1 MIMKPGRYES
11 ISNVKL
17 DRSKIEIHFY
27 DGMPPQEI
35 VDLRYRVYCDETNLL
50 DEHEIVSEHDELG
63 THFCLYYEG
72 KLIGTILG
80 VKTEDS
86 IFPEWS
92 GVPKVHLCKTYYASR
107 GILLPEYRHRG
118 LFFLLMY
125 LIGREA
131 RILDRDKIVA
141 YMEGLDTV
149 ATRVNKAQR
158 LNGIPP
164 RRYRGNQGRE
174 YLLYPVQMDVGYGL
188 YRCWEFLSAPLRDV
202 AAKYLLADEVI
213 RTVKRLTHQLYCEN
227 PYFHC
232 IAEGRLTRTQYIEFL
247 ANSHQFVRWTTRI
260 LARIAGVTHHRQLRN
275 HYLSHLSGEIDHET
289 IIESDLTY
297 LGAEVAYVL
306 DYMVPSV
313 DIGHFRCVQESMAA
327 FHADPFK
334 LLAVPIAIE
343 GLTAHL
349 SDQFLSQ
356 LEDCIASWGYDEPK
370 RATAYLRSHT
380 TFDGGEDGHWEHT
393 KKQIETF
400 LKTEADTREF
410 ILIVRMVLTAMDRAL
425 ASYVEQPDLLTYMA
439 TANPSGVV

>member
-1 MIMKPGRYES
+1 MTSRD
-11 ISNVKL
+11 ISVRSKVKL
-17 DRSKIEIHFY
+17 DYSKIEVHFY
-27 DGMPPQEI
+27 DGIPNDDI
-35 VDLRYRVYCDETNLL
+35 LKLRHQVYCNETNLL
-50 DEHEIVSEHDELG
+50 SEDELVSKNDESG

-92 GVPKVHLCKTYYASR
+92 GIPKTHLIKTYYATR
-107 GILLPEYRHRG
+107 GIISPECRHRG

-125 LIGREA
+125 LIGREG
-131 RILDRDKIVA
+131 RILGRDKIVA

-164 RRYRGNQGRE
+164 QRYQGNQGRE
-174 YLLYPVQMDVGYGL
+174 YLLYPVQMDIGYGL
-188 YRCWEFLSAPLRDV
+188 YRCWSFLSTPLREV
-202 AAKYLLADEVI
+202 AAKHLLADEVI
-213 RTVKRLTHQLYCEN
+213 RTVKRLTSQIYDEN
-227 PYFHC
+227 PYFRH
-232 IAEGRLTRTQYIEFL
+232 ISEGTLTQNQYVEFL

-260 LARIAGVTHHRQLRN
+260 LARIAGVTNHRQLRN

-297 LGAEVAYVL
+297 LGAEVDYVMA
-306 DYMVPSV
+306 YMVPSV
-313 DIGHFRCVQESMAA
+313 DIGLFRCVQESMAA
-327 FHADPFK
+327 FHADPYK

-349 SDQFLSQ
+349 SGQFLSR
-356 LEDCIASWGYDEPK
+356 LEDCIANWGCDEPK
-370 RATAYLRSHT
+370 RATGYLRSHA
-380 TFDGGEDGHWEHT
+380 TFDGGVDGHWETT

-425 ASYVEQPDLLTYMA
+425 ASYVEQPDLMTYMA
-439 TANPSGVV
+439 S